1 MNNINGIVVN
11 TGSGNITTGNITTG
25 DITQT
30 INVPSDVKEEFLE
43 LLDKMKEEVH
53 ELGNEQAIEA
63 VSIVEEETKKTNW
76 NKRTM
81 TFALDVVNNIAA
93 NLAAN
98 GLTTLVRYGMSLL
111 SL

>member
-30 INVPSDVKEEFLE
+30 INVPSHVKEEFLE
-43 LLDKMKEEVH
+43 LLDKMKKETQ

-63 VSIVEEETKKTNW
+63 VSIVEEETKKKSW
-76 NKRTM
+76 NKKTM

-111 SL
+111 S